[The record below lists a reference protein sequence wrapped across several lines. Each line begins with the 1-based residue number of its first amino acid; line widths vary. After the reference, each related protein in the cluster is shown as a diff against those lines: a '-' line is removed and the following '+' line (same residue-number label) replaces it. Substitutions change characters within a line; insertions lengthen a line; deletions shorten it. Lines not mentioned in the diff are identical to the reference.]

1 MKVLCQFGIIFGVFW
16 VSQCIEAVLPF
27 PFPSSVIGLL
37 MLLGL
42 LMLRVIRVESIREAA
57 DFLLGNLTFCL
68 IPVVTSSMNY
78 VDIIRENALPFFVVC
93 VVSTIVTYAAVVWA
107 VHLTCR
113 LMKKG
118 GDEA

>member
-37 MLLGL
+37 LLLGL

-78 VDIIRENALPFFVVC
+78 VDIIRENALPFFAVC